1 MTYVSKG
8 SKELR
13 RNWPHETGLIAGTT
27 KQEGRQSTLIP
38 QGLLGVKTTVL
49 RKDKVGF

>member
-8 SKELR
+8 SKELK
-13 RNWPHETGLIAGTT
+13 RNWPITSGLIAGTT

-38 QGLLGVKTTVL
+38 QGLLGVKSLVP
-49 RKDKVGF
+49 RKDKAGF